1 MGRAAKSNPH
11 AWLLLLFRFSAS
23 HKTERVALWRRFKK
37 IGALQITT
45 STYLLPDRPAQD
57 EHFQWLAKQIR
68 DGGGD
73 ATLVRA
79 REIEGLPNKKLVEL
93 FNQARDAEYT
103 ALSKPL
109 RALVRRKGSKENLS
123 GAIGRLKG
131 RFREIGEIDF
141 FDSAQAQDVEMLLRK
156 IEQRGEAKGAFAQVS
171 PKNYRGKIWL
181 TRPRPE
187 IDRVGSAWLIRNF
200 IDPKARFVFGKS
212 SSARSKAVSFDMLK
226 ADFSHQG
233 DDCTFETLARRFRIQ
248 DKAVRQIGEM
258 IHDADLDD
266 AKFER
271 HECLGIDRM
280 LKGWAKQGMS
290 DNEILIRGF
299 QCFDGLY
306 SFLRR
311 L

>member
-1 MGRAAKSNPH
+1 MRRAARSHPTS
-11 AWLLLLFRFSAS
+11 WLLFLFRFSAR
-23 HKTERVALWRRFKK
+23 HRAERVALWRRFKK
-37 IGALQITT
+37 IGAIQITT

-57 EHFQWLAKQIR
+57 EHFQWLSKQIR
-68 DGGGD
+68 DAGGD

-79 REIEGLPNKKLVEL
+79 REIEGLPNKRLVEL
-93 FNQARDAEYT
+93 FNRARDSEYV
-103 ALSKPL
+103 ALAKSL
-109 RALVRRKGSKENLS
+109 RALVGKKGRKKNF
-123 GAIGRLKG
+123 ADAVGRLKR
-131 RFREIGEIDF
+131 RFHEIREIDF
-141 FDSAQAQDVEMLLRK
+141 FGSAHAQDVEMLLRK
-156 IEQRGEAKGAFAQVS
+156 IEQRGESKGTLAQMN

-187 IDRVGSAWLIRNF
+187 IDRVGSAWLIRHF
-200 IDPKARFVFGKS
+200 IDAKARFVFGKTK
-212 SSARSKAVSFDMLK
+212 SAHPKAVSFDMLE
-226 ADFSHQG
+226 ADFSHHG
-233 DDCTFETLARRFRIQ
+233 DDCTFETLAKRFRIQ

-271 HECLGIDRM
+271 HECVGIDRM
-280 LKGWAKQGMS
+280 LKGWAKQGIS
-290 DNEILIRGF
+290 DHEILARGF